1 MERKNASL
9 GGSGEK
15 AALKRDYFIHEEV
28 SARRRKGILV
38 RVLLVLVKTPPVA
51 SFLSPSLS
59 PYPRDLLPSI
69 ILPQPFYFFPP
80 LSLPPPLLLSLSLS
94 LSMSKPTV
102 YQSTDLH
109 NNSGLYARMQPASEV
124 KTGRRGKKRPLTAFA
139 VCEGSSFPSL
149 LIRSLS
155 HAELFCFFFSLS
167 GKKKLPFPLSR
178 LPCLFAFAR
187 RPNKA

>member
-94 LSMSKPTV
+94 LHVKTNRLSVHRPSQQQRAIRT
-102 YQSTDLH
+102 H
-109 NNSGLYARMQPASEV
+109 AASERS
-124 KTGRRGKKRPLTAFA
+124 KDGKERQEAAFDGLRRLRRLLLSLT
-139 VCEGSSFPSL
+139 SDP
-149 LIRSLS
+149 
-155 HAELFCFFFSLS
+155 FSLPCRAVLLFFLS
-167 GKKKLPFPLSR
+167 QWQKKLPFPLSR